1 MTQDL
6 AGTIG
11 RDVVAGYDLH
21 LTKYS
26 RASMDPTPSATD
38 HSSSWA
44 ARTTESDG
52 WRSRP
57 PGPRRSLS
65 TRRSSASTRPFPL
78 SANLDW
84 TGPQSL
90 HGYPGTHSGGGGE
103 ATRKVGRRAGRA
115 LPVGLRASG
124 TAGRRPQRRGAR
136 SVRDLRYPKTCAWRT
151 VSGGDPAPY

>member
-1 MTQDL
+1 MTS
-6 AGTIG
+6 TSP
-11 RDVVAGYDLH
+11 
-21 LTKYS
+21 KYS

-38 HSSSWA
+38 HSSSRA
-44 ARTTESDG
+44 ARTTESDE

-65 TRRSSASTRPFPL
+65 TRRSVREYETVPAEREPGLDGTRL
-78 SANLDW
+78 N
-84 TGPQSL
+84 L

-124 TAGRRPQRRGAR
+124 TAGRRTQRRGAR

-151 VSGGDPAPY
+151 VSGGDPAPYRGPWASSGSSDFQR